1 MQEGKKNISE
11 KKIRFIDLFA
21 GIGGFHQAMTN
32 LGGQCVLA
40 SEIDKYAIDS
50 YQKNYGIDS
59 GHDVTKITDEEI
71 PEHDVLCGGFPCQ
84 AFSKAGFRK
93 GFADETKGTLFFQIA
108 RILKHSQPK
117 YVFLENVRNLVS
129 HDKGNTWRVIKET
142 LHELGYVLSDEPIIM
157 SPHQLGVPQLRER
170 VYIVGIHNS
179 LGIAHLNF
187 QIPERKKSTI
197 DIFSSGIIDESP
209 DPKYAISEYEE
220 RVLTCWNEF
229 YQGIKEKVIGFPIWS
244 SEFRETYDVSSF
256 PSWKKDFCNKNR
268 RLYANNRDF
277 IDRWLAKWN
286 NLQEFTPTDRK
297 FEWQAGTTISS
308 IWDGFI
314 QFRPSGIRVKRPDS
328 FPALVAMVQIPIIG
342 KLKRRL
348 TPREAARLQS
358 FPDSFI
364 PNENDHQAYKQFGNA
379 VNVNCVEFLARQ
391 LFNLEQHDTIDEYR
405 AIREYDLFSYQE
417 FENEKSSQV
426 GKV

>member
-1 MQEGKKNISE
+1 MQEGTEIKN
-11 KKIRFIDLFA
+11 KNKFRFIDLFA

-40 SEIDKYAIDS
+40 SEIDKYAIES

-59 GHDVTKITDEEI
+59 GHDVTKIADEEI
-71 PEHDVLCGGFPCQ
+71 PAHDVLCGGFPCQ

-93 GFADETKGTLFFQIA
+93 GFADETKGTLFFQVA
-108 RILKHSQPK
+108 RILKYSQPQFI
-117 YVFLENVRNLVS
+117 FLENVRNLVS
-129 HDKGNTWRVIKET
+129 HDKGNTWRVIRET
-142 LHELGYVLSDEPIIM
+142 LQELGYVLSDEPIIM

-170 VYIVGIHNS
+170 VYIVGIHKS

-187 QIPERKKSTI
+187 QIPERKKSTL

-209 DPKYAISEYEE
+209 DPKYTISDYEE

-268 RLYANNRDF
+268 KLYEGNKAF
-277 IDRWLAKWN
+277 IDKWLVKWD

-297 FEWQAGTTISS
+297 FEWQAGTAISS
-308 IWDGFI
+308 IWEGFI

-358 FPDSFI
+358 FPDTFI

-391 LFNLEQHDTIDEYR
+391 LFNLEQHDTVEEYS
-405 AIREYDLFSYQE
+405 ALQECDLFSDQD
-417 FENEKSSQV
+417 FS
-426 GKV
+426 